1 MAKRKVKKTTRKAVK
16 KRTVKRRK
24 PVSRKRSK
32 KSAMKSAATNK
43 KALWASFKH
52 LRSRVDHAWS
62 KLKSDVKRKAS
73 PQVINRGKN
82 HLLLLLGECNYMA
95 REYMR
100 SAHAKRRR

>member
-1 MAKRKVKKTTRKAVK
+1 MAKRKVKKKTRKAVK
-16 KRTVKRRK
+16 RKK

-32 KSAMKSAATNK
+32 RSTVKSAAANK

-62 KLKSDVKRKAS
+62 KLKTDVKKNAS

-100 SAHAKRRR
+100 SAQAKKRR